1 MTIRTEKISENTA
14 GFCDIIDLTAKTR
27 ALLTESQLQHGTCT
41 LFVSGSTAAL
51 TTIEHEPGVEVARDL
66 TTRACQRAGQKS
78 ADIISTVNKDPAL
91 PAGTG
96 KQVTTFRC
104 SAAEPQ

>member
-1 MTIRTEKISENTA
+1 MMRSALVPALCVVFGACTTIKINQDDT
-14 GFCDIIDLTAKTR
+14 
-27 ALLTESQLQHGTCT
+27 Q
-41 LFVSGSTAAL
+41 
-51 TTIEHEPGVEVARDL
+51 TIEHEAGVEVARDM

>member
-1 MTIRTEKISENTA
+1 MMRS
-14 GFCDIIDLTAKTR
+14 
-27 ALLTESQLQHGTCT
+27 ALLPALCVVFGACT
-41 LFVSGSTAAL
+41 TIKINQDD
-51 TTIEHEPGVEVARDL
+51 TQTIEHEAGVEVARDL

-104 SAAEPQ
+104 SAAEPH

>member
-1 MTIRTEKISENTA
+1 MMRS
-14 GFCDIIDLTAKTR
+14 
-27 ALLTESQLQHGTCT
+27 ALLPALCVVFGACT
-41 LFVSGSTAAL
+41 TIKINQDDTS
-51 TTIEHEPGVEVARDL
+51 TIEHE
-66 TTRACQRAGQKS
+66 AGAE

>member
-1 MTIRTEKISENTA
+1 MMRS
-14 GFCDIIDLTAKTR
+14 
-27 ALLTESQLQHGTCT
+27 ALLPA
-41 LFVSGSTAAL
+41 LFVVFGACT
-51 TTIEHEPGVEVARDL
+51 TIKINPDDTQTIEHEAGVEVARDL
-66 TTRACQRAGQKS
+66 TMRACQRAGQKS
-78 ADIISTVNKDPAL
+78 ADIISTVNKDAAL

>member
-1 MTIRTEKISENTA
+1 MMRSALVPALCVVFGACTTIKINQDDT
-14 GFCDIIDLTAKTR
+14 
-27 ALLTESQLQHGTCT
+27 Q
-41 LFVSGSTAAL
+41 
-51 TTIEHEPGVEVARDL
+51 TIEHEAGVEVAREL
-66 TTRACQRAGQKS
+66 TTRVCQRAGQKS